1 MSSVRPTGSQLRGTT
16 ATNSITS
23 ITTVSFK
30 TAYQW
35 CRKFNCNFSAYLHL
49 WKRCALVANRM
60 YNNMKRRVFLIR
72 RFYSLQLLVVLTWT
86 MMQPVLLV
94 VKQAEMLNSKAKKL
108 KLLPREKE
116 TTRTA
121 LLDAYGKYLR

>member
-1 MSSVRPTGSQLRGTT
+1 
-16 ATNSITS
+16 
-23 ITTVSFK
+23 
-30 TAYQW
+30 
-35 CRKFNCNFSAYLHL
+35 
-49 WKRCALVANRM
+49 
-60 YNNMKRRVFLIR
+60 
-72 RFYSLQLLVVLTWT
+72 
-86 MMQPVLLV
+86 MQPVLLV